1 MGLKEFYWDTVQLRS
16 KERAFLLSENKQRLL
31 CMGRMYNVISP
42 YILDYGRAPWKYL
55 RLTRE
60 MVQNVISAV
69 IFRLHI
75 QDILLH
81 IYESTLSSF
90 YPSGKDRPTTN
101 LIWRTWVWSCTAS
114 KINLFC
120 RILYLFGSPKVSIFL
135 NLFYLQINAYFH
147 TDKYSTTQIPYNR
160 NPVKAAQ
167 KAIQREGKLVI
178 GDVHREKDRNMWKV
192 INDKAR

>member
-60 MVQNVISAV
+60 MVQNITSAV
-69 IFRLHI
+69 IFIRLHI

-81 IYESTLSSF
+81 IYKSTSPSF
-90 YPSGKDRPTTN
+90 YPSGKGRPTTN
-101 LIWRTWVWSCTAS
+101 LTWRTWVWSCTAS
-114 KINLFC
+114 KINLSC
-120 RILYLFGSPKVSIFL
+120 PILHLFGSPKFSIFL
-135 NLFYLQINAYFH
+135 IFFICKLTPIFTRI
-147 TDKYSTTQIPYNR
+147 K
-160 NPVKAAQ
+160 
-167 KAIQREGKLVI
+167 IQYHPNSL
-178 GDVHREKDRNMWKV
+178 
-192 INDKAR
+192 